1 MADASMWDAEAQ
13 TFDDAVDHGLRHPSA
28 RAAWRAL
35 LVEVLGHEPLR
46 VADLGCGTGTLSVLL
61 AAEGHEV
68 TGVDFSPAMIER
80 ARAKAGAAQVAATL
94 VCADASAPPLTRGGF
109 DVVLSRHVL
118 WAMPD
123 PPVALGAWID
133 LLRPGGLLVL
143 IEGRWH
149 TGAGLTA
156 EAAMQLVDGHRL
168 FGTDVRRLPDPE
180 LWGGEITDE
189 RYVLT
194 ARRAD

>member
-1 MADASMWDAEAQ
+1 MWDAEAQ
-13 TFDDAVDHGLRHPSA
+13 TFDDAVDHGLRHPPA
-28 RAAWRAL
+28 RAAWRSL
-35 LVEVLGHEPLR
+35 LVGLLGEESLR

-61 AAEGHEV
+61 ATEGHEV

-80 ARAKAGAAQVAATL
+80 ARDKADAAQVAATFL
-94 VCADASAPPLTRGGF
+94 CADASAPPLPRGGF

-133 LLRPGGLLVL
+133 LLRPRGLLVL

-149 TGAGLTA
+149 TGAGLSA
-156 EAAMQLVDGHRL
+156 EAVMRLVEGHRL
-168 FGTDVRRLPDPE
+168 VGTTVRRLPDPP

-194 ARRAD
+194 ARRPD